1 MLRPFW
7 IVACIGILLMGTAPM
22 TGYADEHA
30 EPVASATSVEGEEG
44 EIEVEVKVEV
54 EEGESVSSGDVIENE
69 VDQIDI
75 ENGGIQFN
83 FINSNVTI
91 SGGTINATM
100 NHTEGAKVETE
111 KPKEP
116 KPNGRPGGQPSQ
128 KPDKPD
134 KFKEEIKD
142 ATKSV
147 GLFTVYTKE
156 DLSTHWEILP
166 DQLDKDFLMTAKI
179 GAGLGEGFLVKPGT
193 FLGNPY
199 IFGGNIL
206 YFVKRD
212 KVIEI
217 YERNLRFIAK
227 DGSTESRS
235 LDKQYPDSL
244 VAALPYPATNTEN
257 GAYLI
262 DMSKILLADYFQ
274 INQGMPG
281 GYGLDRQN
289 SYVKETKALPEN
301 MVITTKYQYRSGGS
315 GNILSAPDP
324 RSIPIEVVYNIQSL
338 EPKPTYAARKPDY
351 RIGYFLQAQID
362 LGNDSETDY
371 FVRGINRWD
380 LKKASPELDV
390 SPPVEPIV
398 IWLQNTIPEQ
408 YRAPVRDGILEWNKA
423 FEKAGFKDAVVVKQQ
438 PVDADWDAS
447 DARFNVVH
455 WNESLG
461 GGYSGMAQWAFDPR
475 TGEILSGGFLIEGE
489 SLRSILRNRPYY
501 EPDIAQKVQ
510 ERMKDPRWLN
520 QPRPQQPHPLH
531 AGCTF
536 AHELAEEYQ
545 EGMIVM
551 EARNG
556 GEISPEEKEKY
567 VYQYL
572 FSLAAHEM
580 GHALGLRHNF
590 KGSNMLGLDE
600 LQNTAITSSKGLSS
614 SVMDYVPINFAP
626 PGVEQG
632 DYAEPTI
639 GPYDYLAIEYGY
651 KTVSSATDAS
661 EDKMLA
667 SIAEQAEID
676 ETAFGTDEDADSID
690 PRILRFDLSNDPL
703 GWFKQEADIAKD
715 LLPKMPSL
723 IKEGDD
729 YTEMRQAIGRMAGK
743 YFYSG
748 LDALYYIGGTHINK
762 VKKGGEVEGKMP
774 LEPVSTA
781 KQREALD
788 FIVNEIFT
796 DNFVD
801 GITPEM
807 LQMVNNVNWYHWG
820 SFNDTVGD
828 YRIVN
833 VVGNIYDSILFGLF
847 SPFTISNVL
856 DNEEQVN
863 EESVKFTLPELF
875 NTVEQGVWKT
885 AIEIDISNTSG
896 YSEQNP
902 VLSPYQRMLQRHH
915 LKAMISIA
923 LQPSYSMPEDARTLA
938 WRSLKNI
945 EQTLNKAVSAASI
958 DEYSHAHFAESLV
971 KVKRALDADQT
982 VGVDFW

>member
-7 IVACIGILLMGTAPM
+7 IVACIGILLLGTPSLPSL
-22 TGYADEHA
+22 ADEHA
-30 EPVASATSVEGEEG
+30 KPVESATEVESENG
-44 EIEVEVKVEV
+44 EVEVEVTVEV
-54 EEGESVSSGDVIENE
+54 EEGESTSSGDAIESE

-100 NHTEGAKVETE
+100 NHTEGAKVETQT
-111 KPKEP
+111 PDAQ
-116 KPNGRPGGQPSQ
+116 KPNGRPGGTPPKKPE
-128 KPDKPD
+128 KPDP
-134 KFKEEIKD
+134 FNEQIKD
-142 ATKSV
+142 ATKTT
-147 GLFTVYTKE
+147 GLFTVYTKP
-156 DLSTHWEILP
+156 DLTTHWEIHP
-166 DQLDKDFLMTAKI
+166 DQLGKEFLLTAKT
-179 GAGLGEGFLVKPGT
+179 GKGLGEGFLVKPGT

-199 IFGGNIL
+199 IYGGNIL
-206 YFVKRD
+206 YFAKRD

-217 YERNLRFIAK
+217 YERNLRFKAK
-227 DGSTESRS
+227 DGSTEAKI

-274 INQGMPG
+274 LNRGMPG

-289 SYVKETKALPEN
+289 SYVKETKAFPKN
-301 MVITTKYQYRSGGS
+301 MVITAKYQYRSGGG
-315 GNILSAPDP
+315 GNILSAPD
-324 RSIPIEVVYNIQSL
+324 SKSVPIEVVYNIQPL
-338 EPKPTYAARKPDY
+338 KPNPTYEPRKPDY

-362 LGNDSETDY
+362 LANDTENDY

-380 LKKASPELDV
+380 LKKASPELEV
-390 SPPVEPIV
+390 SPPVKPVV

-408 YRAPVRDGILEWNKA
+408 YRAPIRDGILEWNKA
-423 FEKAGFKDAVVVKQQ
+423 FEKAGFKDAIVVKQQ
-438 PVDADWDAS
+438 PDDADWDAS
-447 DARFNVVH
+447 DSRYNVVH

-475 TGEILSGGFLIEGE
+475 TGEILSGGFLLEGE
-489 SLRSILRNRPYY
+489 SVRSVLRVRPYN
-501 EPDIAQKVQ
+501 EPDIGAKVK
-510 ERMKDPRWLN
+510 ERMSHPRWLN
-520 QPRPQQPHPLH
+520 QPQPHKPHPLH
-531 AGCTF
+531 ANCNF

-545 EGMIVM
+545 EGLTIM
-551 EARNG
+551 EARKG
-556 GEISPEEKEKY
+556 SELTPEEKDKFI
-567 VYQYL
+567 YQYL
-572 FSLAAHEM
+572 FSLSCHEM
-580 GHALGLRHNF
+580 GHAIGLRHNF
-590 KGSNMLGLDE
+590 KGSTMLGLNE
-600 LQNTAITSSKGLSS
+600 LQNKAITGTKGLSS

-632 DYAEPTI
+632 DYTEPTI

-661 EDKMLA
+661 EEKMLA
-667 SIAEQAEID
+667 EIAERAEID
-676 ETAFGTDEDADSID
+676 ETAFGTDEDADMVD

-703 GWFKQEADIAKD
+703 GWFKQEAEIAKD

-729 YTEMRQAIGRMAGK
+729 YSRMRQAIGRMAGK
-743 YFYSG
+743 YFYAG

-762 VKKGGEVEGKMP
+762 VKKGGMVDGKMP

-820 SFNDTVGD
+820 SFGSTIGD

-847 SPFTISNVL
+847 SPFTVSNIL
-856 DNEEQVN
+856 DNEQQADD
-863 EESVKFTLPELF
+863 SAVKFTLPEMF
-875 NTVEQGVWKT
+875 DTVEQGCWRT
-885 AIEIDISNTSG
+885 ATSIDGSAA
-896 YSEQNP
+896 YSDQNP
-902 VLSPYQRMLQRHH
+902 AISPYQRMLQRHH
-915 LKAMISIA
+915 LKAMIAIA
-923 LQPSYSMPEDARTLA
+923 LQPSFSMPEDARTLA
-938 WRSLKNI
+938 WRTINNI
-945 EQTLNKAVSAASI
+945 EATLENAVTATSL
-958 DEYSHAHFAESLV
+958 DEYSHAHLTESIE
-971 KVKRALDADQT
+971 KIKRALDAEQT